1 MTWITVSFSNVAIGA
16 RHQWRQNLYK
26 DDTAVSNADVAK
38 ANNIYREKMQK
49 NMQKSIQ
56 TEMKDMVRFIFSLL
70 LLLSMTITA
79 FAAQGQSVYGRLHV
93 ANGHLLASNGQVAVL
108 HGMSTHGIQWF
119 SQFTSEG
126 AVKTLRNR
134 GANLLRVAMYT
145 AEGGYIS
152 NPGVQDKVFQAVDRA
167 IANDMYAIIDWHIL
181 SDSNPRTNEQ
191 QAVTFFQNATARYG
205 NNPGVIYEICNE
217 PNGNV
222 TWSGDIKPYAE
233 HLIQVIREKAP
244 DSIVI
249 VGTPTWSQGV
259 DSAAAD
265 QLMAANIMYACHFY
279 AGTHGQWLR
288 DKVQAAENK
297 GAAIFVSE
305 WGTSAADG
313 NGGVFLEATNQWL
326 DFLSQEQISW
336 ANWSL
341 CDKNESSAA
350 LNPGANPNGGWSDS
364 DLSPSGKFVF
374 GKF

>member
-70 LLLSMTITA
+70 LLLSITVTA
-79 FAAQGQSVYGRLHV
+79 FAAPGQSVYGRLHV
-93 ANGHLLASNGQVAVL
+93 ANV
-108 HGMSTHGIQWF
+108 
-119 SQFTSEG
+119 
-126 AVKTLRNR
+126 
-134 GANLLRVAMYT
+134 
-145 AEGGYIS
+145 
-152 NPGVQDKVFQAVDRA
+152 
-167 IANDMYAIIDWHIL
+167 
-181 SDSNPRTNEQ
+181 
-191 QAVTFFQNATARYG
+191 
-205 NNPGVIYEICNE
+205 
-217 PNGNV
+217 
-222 TWSGDIKPYAE
+222 
-233 HLIQVIREKAP
+233 
-244 DSIVI
+244 
-249 VGTPTWSQGV
+249 
-259 DSAAAD
+259 
-265 QLMAANIMYACHFY
+265 MYACHFY
-279 AGTHGQWLR
+279 ADTHGQWLR

-341 CDKNESSAA
+341 CDEKNITPTQ
-350 LNPGANPNGGWSDS
+350 NYMNH
-364 DLSPSGKFVF
+364 
-374 GKF
+374 